1 MSIET
6 INWNLQGQTVTGRY
20 VSTFLV
26 TGTVINSYVLLGGRV
41 KHSVQL
47 NEPTEIL
54 GSIREIVVLSHEEIV

>member
-1 MSIET
+1 MSLET
-6 INWNLQGQTVTGRY
+6 INWNLQGQTVTGNY
-20 VSTFLV
+20 VSTFPV

-41 KHSVQL
+41 KHSIQL

>member
-1 MSIET
+1 MSLET
-6 INWNLQGQTVTGRY
+6 INWNLQGQTVTGHY